1 MAAVVMFIYSRQAGD
16 IVKKRGLTGVSVPA
30 ETNQEEHQEGNN
42 HDYQGQDDIDRR
54 GQALL

>member
-16 IVKKRGLTGVSVPA
+16 IAKKRGLTGVFAPA
-30 ETNQEEHQEGNN
+30 ETNQEEHQEDNKQ
-42 HDYQGQDDIDRR
+42 DYQGQDDIDRR